1 MASFALGE
9 HSSPHA
15 HAPMGAAWHGRPL
28 SFLPA
33 VSCTAAAVAVT
44 AARHRPGAFSIA
56 VTLAHMAVRDCQPD
70 DIPHAAYMHHQ
81 AAGGDGARV
90 SASGRRVA
98 CTGPLPAAPQQPSAR
113 CAAHLSTRS
122 TARSSASESCQSDRA
137 FWASAAFTAPLKFS
151 PDLAAISI
159 ATADNPSSTPA
170 SHGRA
175 HRHRKPLPRALAC
188 WHSRAVCSEGPE
200 PRAAPGM
207 AARRRWRR

>member
-1 MASFALGE
+1 MHMLPWVLLGMVAHCHSCRLFRALPLPLP
-9 HSSPHA
+9 SRLHA
-15 HAPMGAAWHGRPL
+15 TALAPSALQSRWRTWR
-28 SFLPA
+28 
-33 VSCTAAAVAVT
+33 CVT
-44 AARHRPGAFSIA
+44 ASQTTSPMQHTCTIRRLAATVPACPPAGGGWLA
-56 VTLAHMAVRDCQPD
+56 LAHCPQ
-70 DIPHAAYMHHQ
+70 
-81 AAGGDGARV
+81 
-90 SASGRRVA
+90 RRSN
-98 CTGPLPAAPQQPSAR
+98 PAR